1 MTSPNISERIA
12 GLARQV
18 QADPTNIGVL
28 STGEACAVALLL
40 NVSICWTIASTRS
53 TLWSGSGRTGKRP
66 CATCIGRRASF
77 KRFLPFHNGSILLR
91 RSKPRPAWCVKEFLD
106 PKKPRPATLMRSCR
120 KAPALPAVNSLFCFY
135 FHL

>member
-40 NVSICWTIASTRS
+40 NR
-53 TLWSGSGRTGKRP
+53 LD
-66 CATCIGRRASF
+66 
-77 KRFLPFHNGSILLR
+77 LLDDC
-91 RSKPRPAWCVKEFLD
+91 KHPLD
-106 PKKPRPATLMRSCR
+106 ALERLGPHWE
-120 KAPALPAVNSLFCFY
+120 KAVRDLHRQARIV
-135 FHL
+135 